1 MGLSVSRIVY
11 LRLAYGFVEESGGA
25 LYGEVHG

>member
-11 LRLAYGFVEESGGA
+11 LRLAYGFAEESGGA